1 MIIALPGFHQ
11 KHKIFKYFYRIMLI
25 NYQSYVIC
33 MYVCSVTQSCPT
45 LCDLMDC
52 SLPEF
57 SVHRIF

>member
-1 MIIALPGFHQ
+1 
-11 KHKIFKYFYRIMLI
+11 MLI

-33 MYVCSVTQSCPT
+33 MCAQSLSCPT

-52 SLPEF
+52 SLPDL